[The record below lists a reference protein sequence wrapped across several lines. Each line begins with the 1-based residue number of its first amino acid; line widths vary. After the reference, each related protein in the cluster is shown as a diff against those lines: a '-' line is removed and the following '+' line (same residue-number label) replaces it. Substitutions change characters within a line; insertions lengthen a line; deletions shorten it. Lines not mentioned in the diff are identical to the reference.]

1 MLRSSENAGND
12 LLERDDALAALDE
25 ALAEARTG
33 RGSVVLVSG
42 DAGVG
47 KTALVRAFCTRSAA
61 DLRVLVGACDGLR
74 TPRPLGP
81 FADIARAVGGSLAR
95 LVSEG
100 ASGGSIFDALADE
113 LHGPKPTVVVL
124 EDLHWAD
131 EATLDLV
138 GLLGRR
144 VEQLGAL
151 IIATYR
157 ADELPRAHPLRIV
170 LGDLATI
177 PGVRRI
183 RPGPLSPAA
192 VAELAA
198 PHAVDV
204 ADLHAKTGGIAFFV
218 TEVLASGSSEVPST
232 IRDAVLARAA
242 RLAQPARDL
251 LDAVAI
257 VPQRMEPELLEAIAA
272 APSAVLDECLS
283 SGMLHVEAGGVA
295 FRHELARAAVEDSLN
310 PVRRVQLHRTVLAA
324 LRASPSPD
332 PARLAHHAEAA
343 ADAGAVL
350 EYAPAAAAAAAA
362 VGAHREAA
370 EQYARALR
378 FADALPAAERAEL
391 LERRSFECYLT
402 TQDDEAGAAAEDAV
416 AVYRALGDRAKEGV
430 AWCSLARVL
439 SNMGRVPEARRAAET
454 GVAILEELPP
464 GRDLALAYAVCAG
477 FETLAE
483 DGEAA
488 RRWADKAIA
497 TGDSA
502 AAETSLVTLAVLDVL
517 RGSADARRE
526 LEQMLA
532 DALERGSENHIGRL
546 YLVNGM
552 GACRERS
559 LDRMDGFVRPG
570 LAFCEERDLPIWSRY
585 LLAMRG
591 WIELERCEWDT
602 AADTVSVMLAHGCTL
617 SSLQANLV
625 LALLRARRGDPDP
638 WTPLAAADGVA
649 RITGQLWWLWQVAVA
664 AAETLWLDGRS
675 SEIRAATED
684 AYASALALDSPWAAG
699 ELACW
704 RRRAGVDEPAPV
716 EVAEPFELELAGEW
730 KRAAECWA
738 ESGCAYE
745 AALVLSFADDPARVR
760 TALGELQRLE
770 AQPAAAIV
778 ARRLRERGVR
788 GLPRGPRTATRENAS
803 GLTPREVEVLALLGD
818 GLRNAEIA
826 DRLFLSARTI
836 DHHVSAI
843 LRKLGVRTRAQAAT
857 EAVRLGLTPQVR

>member
-1 MLRSSENAGND
+1 MAQSS
-12 LLERDDALAALDE
+12 LLERADALAALGQ
-25 ALAEARTG
+25 ALADARAGYG
-33 RGSVVLVSG
+33 RVVLVSG

-47 KTALVRAFCTRSAA
+47 KTALVRTFCAQSASN
-61 DLRVLVGACDGLR
+61 LRVLVGACDGLR

-81 FADIARAVGGSLAR
+81 FADIAQSVGGRLGR
-95 LVSEG
+95 LVSAG
-100 ASGGSIFDALADE
+100 ASGGSVFDAVADE
-113 LHGPKPTVVVL
+113 LRGAEPTILVL

-157 ADELPRAHPLRIV
+157 ADELPRTHPLRIV

-177 PGVRRI
+177 AGVRRV
-183 RPGPLSPAA
+183 RPEPLSPTA

-198 PHAVDV
+198 AHAVDV
-204 ADLHAKTGGIAFFV
+204 ADLHAKTGGNAFFV
-218 TEVLASGSSEVPST
+218 TEVLASGSAEVPPT

-242 RLAQPARDL
+242 RLGQAARDL

-257 VPQRMEPELLEAIAA
+257 VPQRMELELLEAIAS
-272 APSAVLDECLS
+272 APSAVLDECLA
-283 SGMLHVEAGGVA
+283 SGMLHVEEAGVA
-295 FRHELARAAVEDSLN
+295 FRHELARVSIEDSLN
-310 PVRRVQLHRTVLAA
+310 PLRRVELHRTVSAA
-324 LRASPSPD
+324 LRASQSPD
-332 PARLAHHAEAA
+332 LARLAHHAEAA
-343 ADAGAVL
+343 GDPGAVL

-370 EQYARALR
+370 AQYARALR

-402 TQDDEAGAAAEDAV
+402 TQDDEARAAAEGAL
-416 AVYRALGDRAKEGV
+416 AVYRALGDPLREGV

-439 SNMGRVPEARRAAET
+439 SNMGRVPEARRAAQT

-464 GRDLALAYAVCAG
+464 GRELALAHAACAT

-483 DGEAA
+483 DGKAA
-488 RRWADKAIA
+488 THWAEKAIA
-497 TGDSA
+497 SGDPA
-502 AAETSLVTLAVLDVL
+502 AVETSLVTLATVDVL
-517 RGSADARRE
+517 RGSPDGRRG
-526 LEQMLA
+526 LERMLA
-532 DALERGSENHIGRL
+532 DALEGGSENHIGRL

-559 LDRMDGFVRPG
+559 LDRMEGFVRPG

-591 WIELERCEWDT
+591 WMELERCEWDA
-602 AADTVSVMLAHGCTL
+602 AADTASVVLAHGCTL
-617 SSLQANLV
+617 SSVQANIV
-625 LALLRARRGDPDP
+625 IALLRARRGDPDP
-638 WTPLAAADGVA
+638 WTPLAAADDVA
-649 RITGQLWWLWQVAVA
+649 TMTGQLWWLWQVASA
-664 AAETLWLDGRS
+664 AAELLWLDGRS
-675 SEIRAATED
+675 SEIRAATEG
-684 AYASALALDSPWAAG
+684 AYASALTLSSPWAAG

-704 RRRAGVDEPAPV
+704 RRRAGGDEAAPD
-716 EVAEPFELELAGEW
+716 EAAEPFELELAGEW
-730 KRAAECWA
+730 QQAADCWA

-745 AALVLSFADDPARVR
+745 AALALAFADDPALVR
-760 TALGELQRLE
+760 TALTQLQRLE
-770 AQPAAAIV
+770 ARPAAAIV
-778 ARRLRERGVR
+778 TRRLRERGVR
-788 GLPRGPRTATRENAS
+788 GLPRGPRAATRENAS

-826 DRLFLSARTI
+826 ERLFLSARTI

-843 LRKLGVRTRAQAAT
+843 LRKLGVRTRGQAAA
-857 EAVRLGLTPQVR
+857 EAARLGLTPQIR

>member
-1 MLRSSENAGND
+1 VAQGS
-12 LLERDDALAALDE
+12 LLERADALAVLAQ
-25 ALAEARTG
+25 ALADACAGKG
-33 RGSVVLVSG
+33 RVVLVSG

-47 KTALVRAFCTRSAA
+47 KTALVRVFCAQFAS

-81 FADIARAVGGSLAR
+81 FADIARSVGGSLGP
-95 LVSEG
+95 LVGAG

-113 LHGPKPTVVVL
+113 LHGATPTVVVL

-177 PGVRRI
+177 AGVRRV
-183 RPGPLSPAA
+183 RLEPLSPTA
-192 VAELAA
+192 VAELATT
-198 PHAVDV
+198 HAVDV
-204 ADLHAKTGGIAFFV
+204 ADLHAKTGGNAFFV
-218 TEVLASGSSEVPST
+218 TEVLASGSSDVPST

-242 RLAQPARDL
+242 RLGQPARDL

-257 VPQRMEPELLEAIAA
+257 VPQRLELELLEAVAA
-272 APSAVLDECLS
+272 APSAVVDECLA
-283 SGMLHVEAGGVA
+283 SGMLHVEAAGVA
-295 FRHELARAAVEDSLN
+295 FRHELARVSIEESLN
-310 PVRRVQLHRTVLAA
+310 PLRRVELHRTVIAA

-332 PARLAHHAEAA
+332 LARLAHHAEGA
-343 ADAGAVL
+343 ADPAAVL
-350 EYAPAAAAAAAA
+350 EYAPAAGAAAAA

-370 EQYARALR
+370 AQYARALR

-402 TQDDEAGAAAEDAV
+402 TQDDEAKAAAEGAV
-416 AVYRALGDRAKEGV
+416 ALYSALGDPLRKGV
-430 AWCSLARVL
+430 AWCSLARAL
-439 SNMGRVPEARRAAET
+439 NNMGRVPEARHAAQT

-464 GRDLALAYAVCAG
+464 GRELALAYAGRAS

-483 DGEAA
+483 DREAA
-488 RRWADKAIA
+488 KLWADKAIA
-497 TGDSA
+497 TGDPA
-502 AAETSLVTLAVLDVL
+502 AIETSLVTLAALDVL
-517 RGSADARRE
+517 RGSPDARRR
-526 LEQMLA
+526 LEHMLA
-532 DALERGSENHIGRL
+532 DALERGSDNDIGRL

-559 LDRMDGFVRPG
+559 LDRMEGLVRSA
-570 LAFCEERDLPIWSRY
+570 LAFCEERDLPLWSRY

-591 WIELERCEWDT
+591 WTELERCEWDT
-602 AADTVSVMLAHGCTL
+602 AADTTSLVLAHGCTL
-617 SSLQANLV
+617 SSVQANIV
-625 LALLRARRGDPDP
+625 IALLRARRGDPDP
-638 WTPLAAADGVA
+638 WTPLAAADEVA
-649 RITGQLWWLWQVAVA
+649 TMTGQLWWLWQVACA
-664 AAETLWLDGRS
+664 ASELLWLDGRG
-675 SEIRAATED
+675 SEVRAATEE
-684 AYASALALDSPWAAG
+684 AYASALKLDSPWAAG

-704 RRRAGVDEPAPV
+704 RRRAGGDETAPI

-730 KRAAECWA
+730 KQAADWWA

-745 AALVLSFADDPARVR
+745 AALVLAFADDSALVR
-760 TALGELQRLE
+760 TGLSELQRLD

-788 GLPRGPRTATRENAS
+788 GLPRGPRAATRENAS

-826 DRLFLSARTI
+826 DRLFLSARTV

-843 LRKLGVRTRAQAAT
+843 LRKLGVSTRGQAAA
-857 EAVRLGLTPQVR
+857 EAARLGLTPQIR